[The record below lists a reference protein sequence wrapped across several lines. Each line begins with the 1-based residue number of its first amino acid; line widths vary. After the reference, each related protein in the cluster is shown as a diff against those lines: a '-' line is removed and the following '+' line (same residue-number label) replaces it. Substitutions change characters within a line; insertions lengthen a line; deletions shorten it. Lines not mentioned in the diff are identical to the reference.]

1 MIRNEKCSEKIDVWS
16 FGVVLWELLTC
27 EIPYRGVES
36 SRIIIG
42 IGYNQLKLHL
52 PSSCPDGLKLLMT
65 MCWSLQP
72 TNRPSFKQILLHLQ
86 IYCSE
91 FMQRMNVDQ
100 FNAMK
105 ARWRAEIQES
115 LASMKSK
122 TTYSSSVSDDEDG
135 YNLVEKRKQELE
147 HARDIRELYEK
158 KLNQVN
164 DLYDEMNGLLIKL
177 KEREAELKR
186 LQQEK
191 TKF

>member
-105 ARWRAEIQES
+105 AQWRTEIQES
-115 LASMKSK
+115 LASMKTK
-122 TTYSSSVSDDEDG
+122 TTYSSASDDDDG
-135 YNLVEKRKQELE
+135 YDLVEKRKLELE

-164 DLYDEMNGLLIKL
+164 ELYDEVNGLLISL
-177 KEREAELKR
+177 KEREADLKR
-186 LQQEK
+186 LQQERA
-191 TKF
+191 KF